1 MALQKLTLTI
11 RKGSAENIPIRL
23 EQSGWSYA
31 SISAVAQ
38 SAPLRVT
45 VPGHG
50 IPDGWRVAIMNVKAV
65 GDFGAANNPP
75 KDNELHTVTVIDA
88 DTIEFNAING
98 AAFRTHTGGGQ
109 LAWHTPV
116 DLNLYV
122 GARMNVR
129 DKVGGVLVANWTT
142 DTNELERDVANDTL
156 WLRLDDLVTETM
168 TAKNKVFDIELIR
181 TGGDADRVC
190 AYDSTLVV
198 LDETTTE

>member
-38 SAPLRVT
+38 AAPLRVT
-45 VPGHG
+45 ADETP
-50 IPDGWRVAIMNVKAV
+50 PDGWRVAIMNVKAV
-65 GDFGAANNPP
+65 GDFAAANNPP
-75 KDNELHTVTVIDA
+75 KDNELHTVAVIDA

-98 AAFRTHTGGGQ
+98 AAFRAYTGGGQ

-142 DTNELERDVANDTL
+142 DTNELERDVANDSL
-156 WLRLDDLVTETM
+156 WLRLDDLVTETL

-181 TGGDADRVC
+181 TGGNADRVC

>member
-31 SISAVAQ
+31 SISAVLQ
-38 SAPLRVT
+38 TAPLRVT
-45 VPGHG
+45 APGHG

-75 KDNELHTVTVIDA
+75 KDKELHTVTVIDA
-88 DTIEFNAING
+88 DTVEFNAING
-98 AAFRTHTGGGQ
+98 AAFRAHTGGGQ

-129 DKVGGVLVANWTT
+129 DKVGGALVANWTT

-156 WLRLDDLVTETM
+156 WLRLDDLVTETL
-168 TAKNKVFDIELIR
+168 TAKTKVFDIELIR

-190 AYDSTLVV
+190 AYDSILVV

>member
-31 SISAVAQ
+31 SISAVLQ
-38 SAPLRVT
+38 TAPLRVT
-45 VPGHG
+45 APGHG

-75 KDNELHTVTVIDA
+75 KDNELHTVTVIDV
-88 DTIEFNAING
+88 DTVEFNAING
-98 AAFRTHTGGGQ
+98 AAFRAHTGGGQ

-156 WLRLDDLVTETM
+156 WLRLDDLVTETL

>member
-23 EQSGWSYA
+23 EQSKWSYA

-38 SAPLRVT
+38 AAPLRIT
-45 VPGHG
+45 APGHG
-50 IPDGWRVAIMNVKAV
+50 VPDGWRVAIMNVKAV

-88 DTIEFNAING
+88 DTVEFNAING
-98 AAFRTHTGGGQ
+98 AAFRAHTGGGQ

-129 DKVGGVLVANWTT
+129 DKVGGVMVANWTT

-156 WLRLDDLVTETM
+156 WLRLDDLVTETL

-198 LDETTTE
+198 LNETTTE

>member
-38 SAPLRVT
+38 AAPLRVT

-98 AAFRTHTGGGQ
+98 AAFRAHTGGGQ

-142 DTNELERDVANDTL
+142 DTNELERDVANDSL

-190 AYDSTLVV
+190 AHDSTLVV